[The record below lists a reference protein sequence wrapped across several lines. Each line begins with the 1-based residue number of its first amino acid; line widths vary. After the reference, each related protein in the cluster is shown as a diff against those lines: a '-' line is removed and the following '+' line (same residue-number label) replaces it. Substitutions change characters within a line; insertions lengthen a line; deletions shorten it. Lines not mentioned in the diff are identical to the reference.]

1 MDSIVLLSLRIGLL
15 VLLWLFI
22 LVALNAMRR
31 DANKA
36 AGVYQASAPV
46 KGSQRRREAPR
57 EIAIVEGPLQGSHM
71 ELGTLEDCT
80 LGRASDC
87 DFVTGDDYSSGHHAR
102 LFRRGSEWVV
112 EDLESRNGTFVNGVR
127 IDQPEVVGADSEIKL
142 GRTTVRLNA

>member
-1 MDSIVLLSLRIGLL
+1 MDAVIMLALRIGLL
-15 VLLWLFI
+15 ALLWIFI

-31 DANKA
+31 DTNKS
-36 AGVYQASAPV
+36 AGAIRQQSKKVGAP
-46 KGSQRRREAPR
+46 RRREA
-57 EIAIVEGPLQGSHM
+57 IKQLSIHM